1 MKINKLIF
9 FLSIGL
15 VLTSCESP
23 HYYQQQLSTHN
34 DWNKDS
40 ALHFQFQIKDTIG
53 KYDLFLL
60 NRNNNEYPYSNLYL
74 FTKLTNPKGEE
85 FDDTLQYYLAFQD
98 GEWVGKGNS
107 LKELYLLYR
116 ENVSLKDTGT
126 YHLSIW
132 QGMREDKL
140 KGIEDISLIVDKK

>member
-1 MKINKLIF
+1 MFSF
-9 FLSIGL
+9 FLAI
-15 VLTSCESP
+15 TACDSP
-23 HYYQQQLSTHN
+23 HFYQQQISTN
-34 DWNKDS
+34 DSWDKDS
-40 ALHFQFQIKDTIG
+40 ALTYQFEIKDTVG
-53 KYDLFLL
+53 KYDFFLL
-60 NRNNNEYPYSNLYL
+60 SRNNNEFPYSNLYL

-126 YHLSIW
+126 YKLSVW
-132 QGMREDKL
+132 QGMREENL
-140 KGIEDISLIVDKK
+140 KGIEDISLILDKKEIK